1 MAEVEINVDR
11 ISPYVF
17 FELNKLLLSKLPEH
31 QQQQQQLLQQQQ
43 QKRKKPKRKAG
54 EPEPKIKKLKS

>member
-1 MAEVEINVDR
+1 
-11 ISPYVF
+11 VF

-31 QQQQQQLLQQQQ
+31 QQQQQQLLLQQQQQQQQ

-54 EPEPKIKKLKS
+54 EPDPKVKKLKS